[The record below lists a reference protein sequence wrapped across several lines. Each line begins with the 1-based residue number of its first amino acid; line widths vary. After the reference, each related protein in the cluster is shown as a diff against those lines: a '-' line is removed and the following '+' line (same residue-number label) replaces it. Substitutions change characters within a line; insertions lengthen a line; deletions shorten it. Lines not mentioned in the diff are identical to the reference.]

1 MDDGHKFHDYGWCM
15 DYIHLF
21 DNWSY
26 LMVKIYTDDEMKELT
41 QIGFNLIKKVKKLRN
56 TVIEE
61 HDEGEECPLCGT
73 EYAIPDL
80 LFEQG
85 AYSVECPNGMCI
97 FNEVALEIKK
107 LGAMYTLCISIFG
120 MTIENHDAL
129 LAIDPDYSRNSFIR
143 GECK

>member
-1 MDDGHKFHDYGWCM
+1 
-15 DYIHLF
+15 
-21 DNWSY
+21 
-26 LMVKIYTDDEMKELT
+26 MVKIYTDDEMKELT

-107 LGAMYTLCISIFG
+107 LGAILHSI
-120 MTIENHDAL
+120 NHYGYCEHCTWHEHTKEQGD
-129 LAIDPDYSRNSFIR
+129 
-143 GECK
+143 